1 MKLFVF
7 AFMCGVALVGCKS
20 PGVVQS
26 ESPAPIQ
33 LNREASYKNG
43 APQTVRT
50 ELMRF
55 TFDGFTGLARVYEF
69 GGANAGVEVIVFKRQ
84 PGPGL
89 FPPRTDPHR
98 FAVWALRKDGR
109 KIDAEFKSAPGPM
122 NAGEVYDTDV
132 AEFGPAIRLRDIDQM
147 TLQIDDT
154 RRTFKFVP

>member
-7 AFMCGVALVGCKS
+7 AFMCGVALVGCES
-20 PGVVQS
+20 SGVVQS
-26 ESPAPIQ
+26 ESPAAIQ
-33 LNREASYKNG
+33 LNQEASYKNG

-50 ELMRF
+50 ELIRF
-55 TFDGFTGLARVYEF
+55 TLNGFTGLARVYEF

-89 FPPRTDPHR
+89 FPPRTDPRR

-109 KIDAEFKSAPGPM
+109 KITAQFRQSPGPM

-132 AEFGPAIRLRDIDQM
+132 AEFGPAIRLRGIDQI

-154 RRTFKFVP
+154 RRSFKIVP